1 MSSSLKNL
9 SDHDPASIPDGSKMK
24 FGIVVSEWNEE
35 ITAALLNGALSR
47 LKKEGVK
54 EENIHVKTVPGS
66 FKNYEQVDIPLSAK
80 INCFVGENGVGK
92 TNLLDAIHYLSLC
105 KSNLN
110 PVDSQNIRYDQDFL
124 VVQGLF
130 DRNGKEENI
139 YCGIRKQKKK
149 QFKRNQKEYSK
160 LSEHIGLIPLVMI
173 SPADAILI
181 NGGSEE
187 RRKFMNGVIAQ
198 YSKVYLEN
206 LIQYNR
212 ALNQRNKLLKDFA
225 FSRNFDSQI
234 LEVWDEQLI
243 RYGEPIFEERVRFVN
258 ELLPVFDAFH
268 SHVSGNR
275 EKVSLSYQAHLKET
289 GFRDGLKAS
298 MEKDRIV
305 QYTTFGIHKD
315 DLGMELGGYSLKKSG
330 SQGQQKTFL
339 VALKLA
345 EFEFIRKL
353 TKIPPILL
361 LDDIFDKFDAGRV
374 KQIISLVAENQFG
387 QIFITDTNEQH
398 LQGILKEIPADH
410 KVFRITPEANFEEIK
425 G

>member
-1 MSSSLKNL
+1 MLHGKLVILYMHLKTLSLVN
-9 SDHDPASIPDGSKMK
+9 
-24 FGIVVSEWNEE
+24 
-35 ITAALLNGALSR
+35 
-47 LKKEGVK
+47 
-54 EENIHVKTVPGS
+54 
-66 FKNYEQVDIPLSAK
+66 FKNYEQLDISLSEK

-110 PVDSQNIRYDQDFL
+110 PVDSQNVRYEEDFL
-124 VVQGLF
+124 VVQGVFERL
-130 DRNGKEENI
+130 GKEENI

-173 SPADAILI
+173 SPADAMLI

-198 YSKVYLEN
+198 YSRVYLEN

-212 ALNQRNKLLKDFA
+212 ALTQRNRLLKDFA
-225 FSRNFDSQI
+225 LARNFDPER

-243 RYGEPIFEERVRFVN
+243 RYGLPIFEERFRFIN
-258 ELLPVFDAFH
+258 ELLPVFNSFH
-268 SHVSGNR
+268 SHVSGNL
-275 EKVSLSYQAHLKET
+275 EQVCLSYQANLKEKD
-289 GFRDGLKAS
+289 FREGLRAS
-298 MEKDRIV
+298 LEKDRYI

-315 DLGMELGGYSLKKSG
+315 ELGMELGGYSLKKSG

-353 TKIPPILL
+353 TEIPPILL

-387 QIFITDTNEQH
+387 QIFITDTNEQR
-398 LQGILKEIPADH
+398 LQGILQEIPADH
-410 KVFRITPEANFEEIK
+410 KVFRINTEARLEEMST
-425 G
+425 

>member
-1 MSSSLKNL
+1 MHL
-9 SDHDPASIPDGSKMK
+9 
-24 FGIVVSEWNEE
+24 
-35 ITAALLNGALSR
+35 
-47 LKKEGVK
+47 
-54 EENIHVKTVPGS
+54 KTVS
-66 FKNYEQVDIPLSAK
+66 LVNFKNYEQVDIQLSAK

-110 PVDSQNIRYDQDFL
+110 PVDSQNVRYDQDFL

-130 DRNGKEENI
+130 DRKGKEENI

-212 ALNQRNKLLKDFA
+212 ALSQRNKLLKDFA
-225 FSRNFDSQI
+225 FSRDFDPQI

-298 MEKDRIV
+298 VEKDRIV

-374 KQIISLVAENQFG
+374 KHIISLVAENQFG
-387 QIFITDTNEQH
+387 QIFITDTNEQR

-410 KVFRITPEANFEEIK
+410 KVFRITPEASFEEIRDK
-425 G
+425 HGEKRSPEN

>member
-1 MSSSLKNL
+1 MHLKTLSLVN
-9 SDHDPASIPDGSKMK
+9 
-24 FGIVVSEWNEE
+24 
-35 ITAALLNGALSR
+35 
-47 LKKEGVK
+47 
-54 EENIHVKTVPGS
+54 
-66 FKNYEQVDIPLSAK
+66 FKNYEQLDIPLSAK

-110 PVDSQNIRYDQDFL
+110 PVDSQNVRYDQDFL
-124 VVQGLF
+124 VIQGLF
-130 DRNGKEENI
+130 ERNGKEENI

-149 QFKRNQKEYSK
+149 QFKRNQKEYTR

-173 SPADAILI
+173 SPADSILI

-198 YSKVYLEN
+198 YSRVYLEN

-212 ALNQRNKLLKDFA
+212 ALTQRNKLLKDFA
-225 FSRNFDSQI
+225 FSRNFDPRM
-234 LEVWDEQLI
+234 LEIWDEQLI
-243 RYGEPIFEERVRFVN
+243 RYGEPIYEERIRFVN
-258 ELLPVFDAFH
+258 ELLPVFNAFY
-268 SHVSGNR
+268 SQVSGDR
-275 EKVSLSYQAHLKET
+275 EKVNLSYQAHLQDS
-289 GFRDGLKAS
+289 GFREGSKAS
-298 MEKDRIV
+298 NEKDRIL

-315 DLGMELGGYSLKKSG
+315 DLGMDLESYSLKKSG

-374 KQIISLVAENQFG
+374 KHIISLVAENQFG
-387 QIFITDTNEQH
+387 QIFITDTNEQR
-398 LQGILKEIPADH
+398 LKGILREIPAEH
-410 KVFRITPEANFEEIK
+410 MVYLITPEARIEEIQ

>member
-1 MSSSLKNL
+1 MLQVKLVILYMHLKTLSLVN
-9 SDHDPASIPDGSKMK
+9 
-24 FGIVVSEWNEE
+24 
-35 ITAALLNGALSR
+35 
-47 LKKEGVK
+47 
-54 EENIHVKTVPGS
+54 
-66 FKNYEQVDIPLSAK
+66 FKNYEQLDISLSAK

-110 PVDSQNIRYDQDFL
+110 PVDSQNVRYEEDFL
-124 VVQGLF
+124 VVQGVFERL
-130 DRNGKEENI
+130 GKEENI

-149 QFKRNQKEYSK
+149 QFKRNQKEYGK

-173 SPADAILI
+173 SPADALLI

-198 YSKVYLEN
+198 YSRVYLEN

-212 ALNQRNKLLKDFA
+212 ALNQRNRLLKDFA
-225 FSRNFDSQI
+225 SARNFDPER

-243 RYGEPIFEERVRFVN
+243 RYGEPIFEERSRFVN
-258 ELLPVFDAFH
+258 ELLPVFNSFH

-275 EKVSLSYQAHLKET
+275 EQVSLAYQAHLREMD
-289 GFRDGLKAS
+289 FREGLRAS
-298 MEKDRIV
+298 LEKDRYL

-315 DLGMELGGYSLKKSG
+315 DLGMELGTYSLKKSG

-353 TKIPPILL
+353 TEIPPILL
-361 LDDIFDKFDAGRV
+361 LDDIFDKFDARRV
-374 KQIISLVAENQFG
+374 KQIIGLVAENQFG
-387 QIFITDTNEQH
+387 QIFITDTNEQR
-398 LQGILKEIPADH
+398 LQGILQEIPADH
-410 KVFRITPEANFEEIK
+410 KVFRINTEARLEEMHNQD

>member
-1 MSSSLKNL
+1 MHLKTLSLVN
-9 SDHDPASIPDGSKMK
+9 
-24 FGIVVSEWNEE
+24 
-35 ITAALLNGALSR
+35 
-47 LKKEGVK
+47 
-54 EENIHVKTVPGS
+54 
-66 FKNYEQVDIPLSAK
+66 FKNYEQLDIPLSAR

-92 TNLLDAIHYLSLC
+92 TNLLDAVHYLSLC

-110 PVDSQNIRYDQDFL
+110 PVDSQNVRYDQDFL

-130 DRNGKEENI
+130 DRKGKEENI
-139 YCGIRKQKKK
+139 YCGIKKQKKK

-198 YSKVYLEN
+198 YSRVYLEN

-212 ALNQRNKLLKDFA
+212 ALTQRNRLLKDFA
-225 FSRNFDSQI
+225 SSGNFDPAM

-243 RYGEPIFEERVRFVN
+243 RYGEPIYKERVRFVQ
-258 ELLPVFDAFH
+258 ELLPVFYDFH
-268 SHVSGNR
+268 SHVSSDR
-275 EKVSLSYQAHLKET
+275 ELVALSYQADLEKK
-289 GFRDGLKAS
+289 GFREGLKS
-298 MEKDRIV
+298 SLDKDRIL
-305 QYTTFGIHKD
+305 QYTSFGIHKD
-315 DLGMELGGYSLKKSG
+315 DLGMELSGHSLKKSG

-353 TKIPPILL
+353 TEIPPILL

-374 KQIISLVAENQFG
+374 TQIISLVAENQFG
-387 QIFITDTNEQH
+387 QIFITDTNELR
-398 LQGILKEIPADH
+398 LQGILQEIPADH
-410 KVFRITPEANFEEIK
+410 KVFRITKDARLEEIK
-425 G
+425 S

>member
-1 MSSSLKNL
+1 MHLKSLSLVN
-9 SDHDPASIPDGSKMK
+9 
-24 FGIVVSEWNEE
+24 
-35 ITAALLNGALSR
+35 
-47 LKKEGVK
+47 
-54 EENIHVKTVPGS
+54 

-110 PVDSQNIRYDQDFL
+110 PVDSQNVRYDQDFL

-130 DRNGKEENI
+130 DRKGKEENI

-212 ALNQRNKLLKDFA
+212 ALNQRNKLLKNFA
-225 FSRNFDSQI
+225 FSRNFDPQI

-275 EKVSLSYQAHLKET
+275 EKISLSYQAHLKET

-298 MEKDRIV
+298 VEKDRIV

-315 DLGMELGGYSLKKSG
+315 DLGMELGGYSMKKSG

-374 KQIISLVAENQFG
+374 KHIISLVAKNQFG
-387 QIFITDTNEQH
+387 QIFITDTNEQR
-398 LQGILKEIPADH
+398 LQGILHEIPADH
-410 KVFRITPEANFEEIK
+410 RVFRITSDARFEEIK

>member
-1 MSSSLKNL
+1 MHLKTLSLVN
-9 SDHDPASIPDGSKMK
+9 
-24 FGIVVSEWNEE
+24 
-35 ITAALLNGALSR
+35 
-47 LKKEGVK
+47 
-54 EENIHVKTVPGS
+54 

-110 PVDSQNIRYDQDFL
+110 PVDSQNIRYDQEFL
-124 VVQGLF
+124 VVQGVF
-130 DRNGKEENI
+130 DRRGKEENI

-149 QFKRNQKEYSK
+149 QFKRNRKEYSK

-173 SPADAILI
+173 SPVDAILI

-198 YSKVYLEN
+198 YSRVYLEN
-206 LIQYNR
+206 LIRYNR
-212 ALNQRNKLLKDFA
+212 ALTQRNRLLRDFA
-225 FSRNFDSQI
+225 VTRSFDREM

-243 RYGEPIFEERVRFVN
+243 RYGEPIYEERKRFVN
-258 ELLPVFDAFH
+258 ELQPVFNSFYT
-268 SHVSGNR
+268 HVSGDR
-275 EKVSLSYQAHLKET
+275 EQVTLTYQAHLQDSE
-289 GFRDGLKAS
+289 FREGLKAS
-298 MEKDRIV
+298 IEKDRII

-315 DLGMELGGYSLKKSG
+315 DLGMGLGGHSLKKSG

-353 TKIPPILL
+353 TEIPPILL

-374 KQIISLVAENQFG
+374 KHIMNLVAENQFG
-387 QIFITDTNEQH
+387 QIFITDTNEQR
-398 LQGILKEIPADH
+398 LQEILQKIPADH
-410 KVFRITPEANFEEIK
+410 KVFRITPEARLEEMK
-425 G
+425 V

>member
-1 MSSSLKNL
+1 MHLKTLSLVN
-9 SDHDPASIPDGSKMK
+9 
-24 FGIVVSEWNEE
+24 
-35 ITAALLNGALSR
+35 
-47 LKKEGVK
+47 
-54 EENIHVKTVPGS
+54 

-130 DRNGKEENI
+130 ERKGKEENI

-173 SPADAILI
+173 SPADSILI

-198 YSKVYLEN
+198 YSRVYLEN

-212 ALNQRNKLLKDFA
+212 ALSQRNKLLKDFA
-225 FSRNFDSQI
+225 FSRSYDPEM
-234 LEVWDEQLI
+234 LEIWDEQLI
-243 RYGEPIFEERVRFVN
+243 RYGEPIYEERVRFVN
-258 ELLPVFDAFH
+258 ELLPVFNTFH
-268 SHVSGNR
+268 SHVSGGR
-275 EKVSLSYQAHLKET
+275 EQVSLSYQAHLKDRS
-289 GFRDGLKAS
+289 FRDGLKAS

-305 QYTTFGIHKD
+305 QYTTFGVHKD
-315 DLGMELGGYSLKKSG
+315 DLGMELSGYSLKKSG

-361 LDDIFDKFDAGRV
+361 LDDIFDKFDAQRV
-374 KQIISLVAENQFG
+374 KHIISLVADNQFG
-387 QIFITDTNEQH
+387 QIFITDTNEQR
-398 LQGILKEIPADH
+398 LQGILTEIPADH
-410 KVFRITPEANFEEIK
+410 KVFRITPESSLEEIK

>member
-1 MSSSLKNL
+1 MHLKTLSLVN
-9 SDHDPASIPDGSKMK
+9 
-24 FGIVVSEWNEE
+24 
-35 ITAALLNGALSR
+35 
-47 LKKEGVK
+47 
-54 EENIHVKTVPGS
+54 

-110 PVDSQNIRYDQDFL
+110 PVDSQNITYDEDFL
-124 VVQGLF
+124 VIQGIF
-130 DRNGKEENI
+130 DRKGREENI

-160 LSEHIGLIPLVMI
+160 LSEHIGLVPLVMI
-173 SPADAILI
+173 SPADSILI

-198 YSKVYLEN
+198 YSRVYLDN

-212 ALNQRNKLLKDFA
+212 ALMQRNKLLKDFA
-225 FSRNFDSQI
+225 LSRNFNREM

-243 RYGEPIFEERVRFVN
+243 RYGEPIFEERSRFVN
-258 ELLPVFDAFH
+258 EILPVFNAFH
-268 SHVSGNR
+268 SHVSGDR
-275 EKVSLSYQAHLKET
+275 DRVALTYQAQLQVT
-289 GFRDGLKAS
+289 GFREGLKAS
-298 MEKDRIV
+298 IEKDRII

-315 DLGMELGGYSLKKSG
+315 ELGMDLAGYSLKKSG

-353 TKIPPILL
+353 TGIPPILL
-361 LDDIFDKFDAGRV
+361 LDDIFDKFDAVRV
-374 KQIISLVAENQFG
+374 KQIIGLVAENQFG
-387 QIFITDTNEQH
+387 QIFITDTSEQR
-398 LQGILKEIPADH
+398 LREILKELPADH
-410 KVFRITPEANFEEIK
+410 RIFKITPEARIEEMK

>member
-1 MSSSLKNL
+1 MHLKTLSLVN
-9 SDHDPASIPDGSKMK
+9 
-24 FGIVVSEWNEE
+24 
-35 ITAALLNGALSR
+35 
-47 LKKEGVK
+47 
-54 EENIHVKTVPGS
+54 
-66 FKNYEQVDIPLSAK
+66 FKNYEQVDISLSSK

-110 PVDSQNIRYDQDFL
+110 PVDSQNVRYDQDFL

-130 DRNGKEENI
+130 EIKGKEENI

-198 YSKVYLEN
+198 YSRVYLEN

-212 ALNQRNKLLKDFA
+212 ALSQRNKLLKDFA
-225 FSRNFDSQI
+225 FSRNFDPEV
-234 LEVWDEQLI
+234 LTVWDEQLI

-268 SHVSGNR
+268 SHVSGDR
-275 EKVSLSYQAHLKET
+275 EQVNLSYQAHLKDAS
-289 GFRDGLKAS
+289 FRDGLKKS

-315 DLGMELGGYSLKKSG
+315 DLGMELGGYSLKRSG

-374 KQIISLVAENQFG
+374 KHIISLVADNQFG
-387 QIFITDTNEQH
+387 QIFITDTNEQR
-398 LQGILKEIPADH
+398 LQGILKEIPAEH
-410 KVFRITPEANFEEIK
+410 KVFRISSEGRFEEIK
-425 G
+425 

>member
-1 MSSSLKNL
+1 MHLKTLSLVN
-9 SDHDPASIPDGSKMK
+9 
-24 FGIVVSEWNEE
+24 
-35 ITAALLNGALSR
+35 
-47 LKKEGVK
+47 
-54 EENIHVKTVPGS
+54 
-66 FKNYEQVDIPLSAK
+66 FKNYEQVDIPLSSK

-110 PVDSQNIRYDQDFL
+110 PVDSQNVRYDQDFL

-130 DRNGKEENI
+130 DRKGKEENI

-173 SPADAILI
+173 SPADSILI

-198 YSKVYLEN
+198 YSRVYLEN

-212 ALNQRNKLLKDFA
+212 ALTQRNKLLKDFA
-225 FSRNFDSQI
+225 FSRNFDPQM
-234 LEVWDEQLI
+234 LEIWDEHLV
-243 RYGEPIFEERVRFVN
+243 RYGEPIYEERIRFVN
-258 ELLPVFDAFH
+258 ELLPVFNAFH
-268 SHVSGNR
+268 SHVSGDR
-275 EKVSLSYQAHLKET
+275 EEVSLTYQAHLQET
-289 GFRDGLKAS
+289 DFREGLKAS

-315 DLGMELGGYSLKKSG
+315 DLGMDLGSYSLKKSG

-374 KQIISLVAENQFG
+374 KHIISLVAENQFG
-387 QIFITDTNEQH
+387 QIFITDTNEQR
-398 LQGILKEIPADH
+398 LQGILQEIPAEH
-410 KVFRITPEANFEEIK
+410 KVYRITPEARIEEIK